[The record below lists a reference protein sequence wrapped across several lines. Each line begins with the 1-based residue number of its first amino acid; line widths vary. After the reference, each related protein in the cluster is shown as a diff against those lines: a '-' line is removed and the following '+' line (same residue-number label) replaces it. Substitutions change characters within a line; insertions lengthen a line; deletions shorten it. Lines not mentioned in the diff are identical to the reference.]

1 MQELK
6 IKLSYM
12 IEETDFETFLYIS
25 KNKYQIFV
33 YDKNNLKN
41 LYDEE
46 LNSGNEIELNILSK
60 FLNDNIYKIEKILK
74 IFIRNIILIIEDDKV
89 LDIGISLKKKNYE
102 KNIDQKYLENSLVE
116 VKDIFKENY
125 QDLIIMHMIIVE
137 KENNFLLNNANNKD
151 DYLFLEV
158 NFISIP
164 NNFTFNFDKLL
175 ENYQIKIKRY
185 MSGSYIKS
193 FFDEEPMEL
202 FVMAN
207 KLNDG
212 LNKNEIQLV
221 SKSKENKG
229 FFEKFFQLFS

>member
-1 MQELK
+1 
-6 IKLSYM
+6 M
-12 IEETDFETFLYIS
+12 IENLDFETFLYIS
-25 KNKYQIFV
+25 KSKYQISV

-41 LYDEE
+41 LYSEEIEYSDETE
-46 LNSGNEIELNILSK
+46 LNTLSK
-60 FLNDNIYKIEKILK
+60 FLDDNIYKIEKK
-74 IFIRNIILIIEDDKV
+74 IKNFIRNIILIIEDDKI
-89 LDIGISLKKKNYE
+89 LEICISLKKKNYE
-102 KNIDQKYLENSLVE
+102 KNENQKQLENSLVE

-125 QDLIIMHMIIVE
+125 QDLLIMHMVIVE
-137 KENNFLLNNANNKD
+137 KENNFLLNNANNSD

-164 NNFTFNFDKLL
+164 NKFTFYFDKLL
-175 ENYQIKIKRY
+175 ENHQINIKRY
-185 MSGSYIKS
+185 MSGDYIKS
-193 FFDEEPMEL
+193 FFDIESKESMEL

-212 LNKNEIQLV
+212 LNKNEVQLV

>member
-1 MQELK
+1 
-6 IKLSYM
+6 M
-12 IEETDFETFLYIS
+12 IENSDFETFLYIS
-25 KNKYQIFV
+25 KSKYQIFV

-46 LNSGNEIELNILSK
+46 LKNDNEIELNILSK
-60 FLNDNIYKIEKILK
+60 FLDDNIYKIEKMIK
-74 IFIRNIILIIEDDKV
+74 NFIRNIILIVEDDKV

-102 KNIDQKYLENSLVE
+102 KNINQKQLENSLVE

-125 QDLIIMHMIIVE
+125 QDLLIMHMIIVE
-137 KENNFLLNNANNKD
+137 KKNNFLLNNVNNSN

-185 MSGSYIKS
+185 MSCSYIKS
-193 FFDEEPMEL
+193 FFDIESKESIEL
-202 FVMAN
+202 FVTAN
-207 KLNDG
+207 KLNEG
-212 LNKNEIQLV
+212 LNKNEVQLV

>member
-1 MQELK
+1 
-6 IKLSYM
+6 M
-12 IEETDFETFLYIS
+12 IENSDFETFLYIS

-41 LYDEE
+41 LYSEE
-46 LNSGNEIELNILSK
+46 IGYSDEIELNTLSK
-60 FLNDNIYKIEKILK
+60 FLDDNIYKIEKK
-74 IFIRNIILIIEDDKV
+74 IKNFIRNIILIIEDDKI
-89 LDIGISLKKKNYE
+89 LEIGISLKKKNYE
-102 KNIDQKYLENSLVE
+102 KSENQKQLENSLVE

-125 QDLIIMHMIIVE
+125 QDLLIMHMVIVE
-137 KENNFLLNNANNKD
+137 KENNFLLNNANNND

-164 NNFTFNFDKLL
+164 NKFTFYFDKLL
-175 ENYQIKIKRY
+175 ENHQINIKRY
-185 MSGSYIKS
+185 MSGDYIKS
-193 FFDEEPMEL
+193 FFDIESKESMEL

-212 LNKNEIQLV
+212 LNKNEVQLI
-221 SKSKENKG
+221 SKSKENRG

>member
-1 MQELK
+1 
-6 IKLSYM
+6 M
-12 IEETDFETFLYIS
+12 IENSDFETFLYIS

-41 LYDEE
+41 LYHEE
-46 LNSGNEIELNILSK
+46 IENNDEIELNILSK
-60 FLNDNIYKIEKILK
+60 FIDENIYKIEKMIK
-74 IFIRNIILIIEDDKV
+74 NFVRNIILIIEDDKV

-102 KNIDQKYLENSLVE
+102 KNIDQKQLENSLVE
-116 VKDIFKENY
+116 IKDIFNENY

-137 KENNFLLNNANNKD
+137 KENTFLLNNTNNND

-158 NFISIP
+158 NFISVS
-164 NNFTFNFDKLL
+164 NNFTFYFNKLL
-175 ENYQIKIKRY
+175 ENHQIRIKRY
-185 MSGSYIKS
+185 MSGNYVKS
-193 FFDEEPMEL
+193 FFDKKSRESIEL

-212 LNKNEIQLV
+212 LNKNEVQLV
-221 SKSKENKG
+221 PKNKENKG

>member
-1 MQELK
+1 
-6 IKLSYM
+6 M
-12 IEETDFETFLYIS
+12 IENSDFETFLYIS
-25 KNKYQIFV
+25 KKKYQIFV

-41 LYDEE
+41 LYHEE
-46 LNSGNEIELNILSK
+46 IENDDEIELNILSK
-60 FLNDNIYKIEKILK
+60 FIDDNIYKIEKVIK
-74 IFIRNIILIIEDDKV
+74 DFIRNIILIIEDDKV

-102 KNIDQKYLENSLVE
+102 KNIDQKQLENRLVE

-137 KENNFLLNNANNKD
+137 KQNSFFLNNTNNKD

-158 NFISIP
+158 NFISIS
-164 NNFTFNFDKLL
+164 NKFTFKFNKLF
-175 ENYQIKIKRY
+175 ENQQIKIKRY
-185 MSGSYIKS
+185 MSGGYIKS
-193 FFDEEPMEL
+193 FFDKESRVSLEL

-212 LNKNEIQLV
+212 LNKNEVQLV
-221 SKSKENKG
+221 PKGKENQG

>member
-1 MQELK
+1 
-6 IKLSYM
+6 M
-12 IEETDFETFLYIS
+12 IENSDFETFLYIS
-25 KNKYQIFV
+25 KSKYQIFV

-41 LYDEE
+41 LYNEE
-46 LNSGNEIELNILSK
+46 VESSDEIELNILSQ
-60 FLNDNIYKIEKILK
+60 FLDDNIYKIEKMIK
-74 IFIRNIILIIEDDKV
+74 NFIRNIILIVEDDKV

-102 KNIDQKYLENSLVE
+102 KNINQKQLENSLVE

-125 QDLIIMHMIIVE
+125 QDLLIMHMIIVE
-137 KENNFLLNNANNKD
+137 KKNNLLSNNVNNSN

-185 MSGSYIKS
+185 MSCSYIKS
-193 FFDEEPMEL
+193 FFDIESKESIEL
-202 FVMAN
+202 FVTAN
-207 KLNDG
+207 KLNEG
-212 LNKNEIQLV
+212 LNKNEVQLV

>member
-1 MQELK
+1 
-6 IKLSYM
+6 M
-12 IEETDFETFLYIS
+12 IENLDFETFLYIS

-41 LYDEE
+41 LYYEE
-46 LNSGNEIELNILSK
+46 IENNEEIELNILSK
-60 FLNDNIYKIEKILK
+60 FIDDNIYKIEKIIK
-74 IFIRNIILIIEDDKV
+74 NFIRNIILIIEDDKV
-89 LDIGISLKKKNYE
+89 LDIGISLKKKIYE
-102 KNIDQKYLENSLVE
+102 KNIDQKQLENSLIE

-137 KENNFLLNNANNKD
+137 KENNFSLNNANNNN

-164 NNFTFNFDKLL
+164 NNFSFNFDKLFL
-175 ENYQIKIKRY
+175 NHQIKIKRY
-185 MSGSYIKS
+185 MSSNYIKS
-193 FFDEEPMEL
+193 FSDKELKESIEL

-212 LNKNEIQLV
+212 LNKNEVQLV
-221 SKSKENKG
+221 SKDKENKG

>member
-1 MQELK
+1 
-6 IKLSYM
+6 M
-12 IEETDFETFLYIS
+12 IENLDFETFLYIS

-41 LYDEE
+41 LYHEE
-46 LNSGNEIELNILSK
+46 IGNNDEIELNILSK
-60 FLNDNIYKIEKILK
+60 FIDDNIYKIEKIIK
-74 IFIRNIILIIEDDKV
+74 NFIRNIILIIEDDKV
-89 LDIGISLKKKNYE
+89 LDIGISLKKKIYE
-102 KNIDQKYLENSLVE
+102 KNIDQKQLENSLVE

-137 KENNFLLNNANNKD
+137 KENNFSLNNANNNN

-164 NNFTFNFDKLL
+164 NNFSFNFDKLFL
-175 ENYQIKIKRY
+175 NHQIKIKRY
-185 MSGSYIKS
+185 MSSNYIKS
-193 FFDEEPMEL
+193 FSDKELKESIEL

-212 LNKNEIQLV
+212 LNKNEVQLV
-221 SKSKENKG
+221 SKDKENKG

>member
-1 MQELK
+1 
-6 IKLSYM
+6 M
-12 IEETDFETFLYIS
+12 IENLDFETFLYIS

-46 LNSGNEIELNILSK
+46 LKNDNEIELNILSK
-60 FLNDNIYKIEKILK
+60 FLDNNIYKVEKRIK
-74 IFIRNIILIIEDDKV
+74 NFIRNIILIVEDDNV

-102 KNIDQKYLENSLVE
+102 KNIDQKQLENSLVE

-137 KENNFLLNNANNKD
+137 KENNISLNNANNSD

-158 NFISIP
+158 NFISIS
-164 NNFTFNFDKLL
+164 NNFTFNFNKLL
-175 ENYQIKIKRY
+175 ENHQIKIKRY
-185 MSGSYIKS
+185 MSCSYIKS
-193 FFDEEPMEL
+193 FFDTVSKDSIQL
-202 FVMAN
+202 FVTAN

-212 LNKNEIQLV
+212 LNKNEVQLV